1 MFTLALALTL
11 TRTLNSI
18 VTVTVIVTLTL
29 TLTQSQVAGGNRNAG
44 KASEMLFDCS
54 ESYWPDASA
63 DEYLVY
69 TWSLDEVGTAAGSTT
84 PAQTLVL
91 ALSLTPDANAKP

>member
-1 MFTLALALTL
+1 MAACHVLPYSPPPALA
-11 TRTLNSI
+11 RTL
-18 VTVTVIVTLTL
+18 TLTL

-69 TWSLDEVGTAAGSTT
+69 TWSLDEVGTAAKSTN
-84 PAQTLVL
+84 P
-91 ALSLTPDANAKP
+91 SPNPSSGPESDP